1 MTNPVS
7 GNSQMPEDIKEAYK
21 QDFKESAS
29 LFQQSLEQYKQST
42 IPAQQ
47 EAFKDVMKKAL
58 TIMNE
63 TAQVA
68 LSKEA
73 QKNESKLSTQF
84 EAFEDNPSEDNMQN
98 LDQTLSKLQKS
109 LD

>member
-1 MTNPVS
+1 MTGPIS
-7 GNSQMPEDIKEAYK
+7 GGSYPDDTKAVYQ

-29 LFQQSLEQYKQST
+29 LFQQSLQAYSHSQ

-47 EAFKDVMKKAL
+47 QAFQDVMKKAM

-73 QKNESKLSTQF
+73 QRQKAKLDEQF
-84 EAFEDNPSEDNMQN
+84 EAFEENPNQQNIDN
-98 LDQTLSKLQKS
+98 LQKTITKIQKNI
-109 LD
+109 D